1 MHVRR
6 KSWLRTLSALA
17 LAVSAAGAATADPV
31 ADFYK
36 GKTVSLIAGFPPGG
50 GYDTYV
56 RVLAR
61 HYGRFL
67 PGNPTVVASN
77 MPGAGSLT
85 AANNI
90 YAKFA
95 PDGLALAMFASS
107 AAMEPL
113 IGNKA
118 ALFDATRFSWVGSM
132 SQDVAYCGVW
142 QHPGGAT
149 TFDEMLT
156 KETIIGGGAP
166 AAITYQH
173 PMVLKNVLKANFKV
187 IQGYKG
193 TRDINIAMQRGE
205 VNGTCGMFGSSVK
218 AQFGAEVA
226 DGRMKLFIQMG
237 SKRSDEFGKIPSVFD
252 YAKTDEDRAILQFH
266 FGQLLLGRPLAG
278 PPGIPADR
286 AEGAARRAVR
296 DHEGPAV
303 PGGGDQGR
311 PRHRPG
317 LARGGRQAAQ
327 AVRVVHAGDSGE
339 GEGRHGAVT
348 ARATRMSVPHRGRA
362 VARQQPSRTPIY
374 FGVDFDLLHWTARET
389 DRSISEQRIA
399 IKRYFEYV
407 REGRGN
413 LDHEEIRAR
422 HREILIDGG
431 EHGGAAGGVAVGVEG
446 ERAGG
451 RIVDDTVIG
460 IVRRRALEELRR
472 LQRAR
477 REPGEHRVLQLDGVV
492 HHYEIE
498 DLVGVRDDRR
508 HVEAEDVVVALRQS

>member
-1 MHVRR
+1 MR
-6 KSWLRTLSALA
+6 LTGRTALA
-17 LAVSAAGAATADPV
+17 LAVLLAATLAPGLAKAEAA

-36 GKTVSLIAGFPPGG
+36 GKTVTLIAGFPPGG

-67 PGNPTVVASN
+67 PGQPSVIVAN

-90 YAKFA
+90 YAKYA

-113 IGNKA
+113 IGNKS
-118 ALFDATRFSWVGSM
+118 ALFEPMKFSWIGSM

-173 PMVLKNVLKANFKV
+173 PMVLKNVLNANFKV

-205 VNGTCGMFGSSVK
+205 VNGTCGMFGSSVNS
-218 AQFGAEVA
+218 QFGAEVK

-237 SKRSDEFGKIPSVFD
+237 SKRSNDFGKIPSVFD

-286 AEGAARRAVR
+286 
-296 DHEGPAV
+296 
-303 PGGGDQGR
+303 
-311 PRHRPG
+311 
-317 LARGGRQAAQ
+317 LA
-327 AVRVVHAGDSGE
+327 
-339 GEGRHGAVT
+339 
-348 ARATRMSVPHRGRA
+348 
-362 VARQQPSRTPIY
+362 
-374 FGVDFDLLHWTARET
+374 
-389 DRSISEQRIA
+389 
-399 IKRYFEYV
+399 
-407 REGRGN
+407 
-413 LDHEEIRAR
+413 
-422 HREILIDGG
+422 
-431 EHGGAAGGVAVGVEG
+431 
-446 ERAGG
+446 
-451 RIVDDTVIG
+451 
-460 IVRRRALEELRR
+460 
-472 LQRAR
+472 
-477 REPGEHRVLQLDGVV
+477 
-492 HHYEIE
+492 
-498 DLVGVRDDRR
+498 
-508 HVEAEDVVVALRQS
+508 ALRTALFTTMKDPQFLAEAAKAGLDIDPVPPEEVMALLKQFSAFSPAILEKAKDAMGR

>member
-1 MHVRR
+1 MRR
-6 KSWLRTLSALA
+6 TRDMATLAALFGAILAA
-17 LAVSAAGAATADPV
+17 LPAKAESV

-85 AANNI
+85 AANTI
-90 YAKFA
+90 YAKYA

-118 ALFDATRFSWVGSM
+118 ALFDPQKFSWVGSM

-149 TFDEMLT
+149 TFDEMMT
-156 KETIIGGGAP
+156 KETVIGGGAP

-173 PMVLKNVLKANFKV
+173 PMVLKNTLHAKLKV
-187 IQGYKG
+187 IPGYKG

-205 VNGTCGMFGSSVK
+205 VNGTCGMFSSSVNS
-218 AQFGAEVA
+218 QYGAEVK

-237 SKRSDEFGKIPSVFD
+237 SKRSDAFGNIPSVFD
-252 YAKTDEDRAILQFH
+252 YAKTEEDRQILQFH

-286 AEGAARRAVR
+286 LQALRDALFATMKDPQFLAEANKIGLDIDPVRPEQVQELLKRFAAFSPDILRK
-296 DHEGPAV
+296 
-303 PGGGDQGR
+303 
-311 PRHRPG
+311 
-317 LARGGRQAAQ
+317 
-327 AVRVVHAGDSGE
+327 
-339 GEGRHGAVT
+339 
-348 ARATRMSVPHRGRA
+348 
-362 VARQQPSRTPIY
+362 
-374 FGVDFDLLHWTARET
+374 ARE
-389 DRSISEQRIA
+389 A
-399 IKRYFEYV
+399 M
-407 REGRGN
+407 GR
-413 LDHEEIRAR
+413 
-422 HREILIDGG
+422 
-431 EHGGAAGGVAVGVEG
+431 
-446 ERAGG
+446 
-451 RIVDDTVIG
+451 
-460 IVRRRALEELRR
+460 
-472 LQRAR
+472 
-477 REPGEHRVLQLDGVV
+477 
-492 HHYEIE
+492 
-498 DLVGVRDDRR
+498 
-508 HVEAEDVVVALRQS
+508 